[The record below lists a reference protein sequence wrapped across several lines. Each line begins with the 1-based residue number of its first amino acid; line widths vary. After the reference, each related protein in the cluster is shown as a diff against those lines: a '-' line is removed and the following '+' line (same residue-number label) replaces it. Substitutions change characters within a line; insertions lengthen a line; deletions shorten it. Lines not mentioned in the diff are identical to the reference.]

1 MEYSSYH
8 DNRVGG
14 ILVSMFVPTLGL
26 SARWDTEDLGVGQV
40 CHVTSLV
47 SYKHINIIFG
57 GC

>member
-1 MEYSSYH
+1 
-8 DNRVGG
+8 
-14 ILVSMFVPTLGL
+14 MFVPTLGL